1 MRLDTRTQDRN
12 MNGYSWRVRVS
23 TATAS
28 SKTLNTTKYCSR
40 RRNKVRAFTV
50 QHLLVFEKED
60 LVSCVQLWHVEFIF
74 GSFICLQISESFF
87 PVSNPLKWIYF
98 PQEKRS
104 AITATSS
111 SIPLFYNLVF
121 QNFIQLQFF
130 CTCVEAAL
138 RCQVPWT
145 ISMNHYSI
153 QTLVSSLPF
162 HSKLKDKLSTQK
174 QLPSTSRTNTYNNL
188 SACR

>member
-1 MRLDTRTQDRN
+1 
-12 MNGYSWRVRVS
+12 MNGYCWRVRVS

-28 SKTLNTTKYCSR
+28 NKTLNTTKYCSR
-40 RRNKVRAFTV
+40 RRNKVRVFTV

-87 PVSNPLKWIYF
+87 PCVKSPKADFFSTGKEIRHHCLLLINTPL
-98 PQEKRS
+98 
-104 AITATSS
+104 
-111 SIPLFYNLVF
+111 
-121 QNFIQLQFF
+121 LQFGF
-130 CTCVEAAL
+130 SKFYTITIFLYLCGGL
-138 RCQVPWT
+138 CQVPWT
-145 ISMNHYSI
+145 ITMNHYSI
-153 QTLVSSLPF
+153 QTLVSSLAI

>member
-87 PVSNPLKWIYF
+87 SCVKSPKVDLFSTGKEIRHHCHLLINTPL
-98 PQEKRS
+98 
-104 AITATSS
+104 
-111 SIPLFYNLVF
+111 
-121 QNFIQLQFF
+121 LQFGF
-130 CTCVEAAL
+130 SKFY
-138 RCQVPWT
+138 T
-145 ISMNHYSI
+145 ITIFLYLCGGSTTLSGSMNYLYESLQHTDTSFLTTLSLEAER
-153 QTLVSSLPF
+153 QTLHTEATPIHLQNK
-162 HSKLKDKLSTQK
+162 HI
-174 QLPSTSRTNTYNNL
+174 
-188 SACR
+188 

>member
-87 PVSNPLKWIYF
+87 SCVKSPKVDLFSTGKEIRHHCHLLINTPL
-98 PQEKRS
+98 
-104 AITATSS
+104 
-111 SIPLFYNLVF
+111 
-121 QNFIQLQFF
+121 LQFGF
-130 CTCVEAAL
+130 SKFYTITIFF
-138 RCQVPWT
+138 VPVWRQ
-145 ISMNHYSI
+145 HYAVRFHE
-153 QTLVSSLPF
+153 LSLWITTAYR
-162 HSKLKDKLSTQK
+162 H
-174 QLPSTSRTNTYNNL
+174 
-188 SACR
+188 